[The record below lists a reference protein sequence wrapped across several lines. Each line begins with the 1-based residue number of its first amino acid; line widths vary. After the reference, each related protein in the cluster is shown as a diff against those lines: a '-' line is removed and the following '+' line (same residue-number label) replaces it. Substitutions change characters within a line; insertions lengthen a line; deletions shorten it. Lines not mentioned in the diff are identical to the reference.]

1 MTRRYCCI
9 ALALVLAS
17 ALQAEDLD
25 GRVDRE
31 LPALVEIYERLHARP
46 ELSYQEAETA
56 AFIADELETLGFEVT
71 RRVGRYREPQLV
83 SHGLVGVMANGPGPT
98 VLVRTD
104 LDGLPVE
111 EKTGLPY
118 ASRHTGTGLDGAAVA
133 TMHACGHDLHMTS
146 FIGTARLLAEQ
157 KAQWRGTLVMI
168 GQPAEERG
176 AGALALLDD
185 GLFERFPKPEMALAL
200 HAHAGLASGTVGLAS
215 GYSMA
220 NVDTVDIHVAGR
232 GGHGAYPHTTKDPV
246 TLAAQIITNLQTIVS
261 RQISPF
267 DPAVVT
273 VGSIHGGTQHN
284 VIPDRVD
291 LQLTVRSYKPEV
303 REQLLAAIKRT
314 AIETARSAG
323 FPDELLPQTSIRDRY
338 TPANYNDPDLLDRL
352 AAIWSEALG
361 DDAIEWV
368 EPVMA
373 GEDFARYGMSAEIPT
388 VLFWLGAVDPAR
400 IRAARQRGEV
410 LPSRHSSGFAP
421 LPGPAI
427 RTGVEAMTSAV
438 LDLLAP

>member
-1 MTRRYCCI
+1 MHRKH
-9 ALALVLAS
+9 VDLAS
-17 ALQAEDLD
+17 RPNRVAQQIRHVFGLLTFALRNQFGLED
-25 GRVDRE
+25 
-31 LPALVEIYERLHARP
+31 
-46 ELSYQEAETA
+46 
-56 AFIADELETLGFEVT
+56 
-71 RRVGRYREPQLV
+71 
-83 SHGLVGVMANGPGPT
+83 
-98 VLVRTD
+98 
-104 LDGLPVE
+104 
-111 EKTGLPY
+111 
-118 ASRHTGTGLDGAAVA
+118 
-133 TMHACGHDLHMTS
+133 
-146 FIGTARLLAEQ
+146 
-157 KAQWRGTLVMI
+157 
-168 GQPAEERG
+168 
-176 AGALALLDD
+176 
-185 GLFERFPKPEMALAL
+185 
-200 HAHAGLASGTVGLAS
+200 
-215 GYSMA
+215 
-220 NVDTVDIHVAGR
+220 VDTGIDEEFLHRLFNDI
-232 GGHGAYPHTTKDPV
+232 
-246 TLAAQIITNLQTIVS
+246 LNLQTIVS

-410 LPSRHSSGFAP
+410 LPSLHSSGFAP

-438 LDLLAP
+438 LDLMAP